1 MTEEREEPQQ
11 PDIDEL
17 EQPGSDEPDA
27 SELDQ
32 EPDYNPDPDDGPG
45 KLKGG

>member
-1 MTEEREEPQQ
+1 MIDERETEQNEETPQD
-11 PDIDEL
+11 PADE
-17 EQPGSDEPDA
+17 GPDA

-32 EPDYNPDPDDGPG
+32 EPDYNPDPESGPG

>member
-1 MTEEREEPQQ
+1 MIDEREQDQNDEQQ
-11 PDIDEL
+11 QQDPAED
-17 EQPGSDEPDA
+17 GPDA

-32 EPDYNPDPDDGPG
+32 EPDYNPDPESDVG

>member
-1 MTEEREEPQQ
+1 VIEEREEPQE
-11 PDIDEL
+11 PGADEL
-17 EQPGSDEPDA
+17 EQQGSDDPDA

-32 EPDYNPDPDDGPG
+32 EPDYNPDPESGPG